1 MEAKKNGLEVIEGK
15 AGKELPFS
23 VPDGYFD
30 SLPRRI
36 QERCT
41 QPQHQQPKQSW
52 IFALRSQLALAAGFA
67 LLVVA
72 AYFGYY
78 TTTRSIPR
86 DSYTLQKSDYL
97 NIVSRSISEF
107 DDIDLYKAIEN
118 KRKTDSIDSA
128 ARTLQQRYF
137 IKKGN
142 ATTISGEKYEE
153 KP

>member
-1 MEAKKNGLEVIEGK
+1 MEAKKNGLEAIEGK

-23 VPDGYFD
+23 VPDDYFE

-36 QERCT
+36 QEQCT
-41 QPQHQQPKQSW
+41 QPQHKQPKESW
-52 IFALRSQLALAAGFA
+52 FFALRSQLALAAGFA

-78 TTTRSIPR
+78 TTTRSIPAK
-86 DSYTLQKSDYL
+86 SYTLQKSDYL
-97 NIVSRSISEF
+97 NIVSRSINEF
-107 DDIDLYKAIEN
+107 DDIDLYRAIEN
-118 KRKTDSIDSA
+118 KRRTDSIDSS
-128 ARTLQQRYF
+128 ARMLQQRYF

-142 ATTISGEKYEE
+142 TITIIGEKFDE